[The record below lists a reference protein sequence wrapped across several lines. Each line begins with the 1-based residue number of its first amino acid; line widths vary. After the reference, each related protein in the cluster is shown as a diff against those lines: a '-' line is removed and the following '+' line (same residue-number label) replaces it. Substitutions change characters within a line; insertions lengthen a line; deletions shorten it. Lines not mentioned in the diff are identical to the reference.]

1 MDKVKQME
9 VIKKIVLG
17 TLIVVL
23 VFPAAAQE
31 NWSLN
36 ECIDYALQN
45 NLTHHSYELDEQAA
59 KIDATQSKL
68 NLLPSLSASSSAGL
82 SFGRSVDPNSN
93 DIVNTEFFNNSN
105 NLNSSIGIFHGFVQM
120 NRIAWSKFK
129 LQAAQWQKINYQD
142 DLAFNIL
149 TAYYNVVYYQG
160 LVEIAKEQLNL
171 SEFNLKKTETQVE
184 TGLKAKADLAEI
196 QATYEKE
203 KLNLIQSE
211 NKLEEVI
218 LQLGQQMNLPA
229 GQLINVKTDAG
240 EPAAAPNLAMAA
252 DSLFASFVSFSPYV
266 KIAEA
271 ELEAAEKNVA
281 IARGQYFPSIY
292 LNASMNTGYYE
303 TYRDEAGKTIPFSD
317 QIENNMSQ
325 YLGASVSIPI
335 FSRNQVRSDFRKAK
349 LAREQAQTE
358 LENYRQT
365 VYYELANNT
374 RELQALFREYI
385 QTGKQVEADQ
395 LAYHAAQRKYDEGMI
410 DVIELL
416 AVKNRLAEAQ
426 SQMLSAQLQ
435 WEIKDKVLEFYK
447 GVRFWTAPSIS
458 PEGGG

>member
-1 MDKVKQME
+1 M
-9 VIKKIVLG
+9 KKLLKIIVLP
-17 TLIVVL
+17 
-23 VFPAAAQE
+23 VFMITILHQLAAQE
-31 NWSLN
+31 TWSLN
-36 ECIDYALQN
+36 RCINFALEN
-45 NLTHHSYELDEQAA
+45 NLTGHLYELDEKVA

-68 NLLPSLSASSSAGL
+68 NLLPSLSASSSAGIN
-82 SFGRSVDPNSN
+82 FGRSVDEYSN

-105 NLNSSIGIFHGFVQM
+105 SLNSSISVFHGFVQM

-129 LQAAQWQKINYQD
+129 LKAAQWQKINYQD
-142 DLAFNIL
+142 DLAFSVL

-160 LVEIAKEQLNL
+160 LVEIAKEQLKL

-211 NKLEEVI
+211 NKLEEVM
-218 LQLGQQMNLPA
+218 LQLRQQMNLPA

-240 EPAAAPNLAMAA
+240 EPGTKPNFMLAT

-266 KIAEA
+266 KMAEA
-271 ELEAAEKNVA
+271 ELEAAEKAVA
-281 IARGQYFPSIY
+281 IARGQYFPSIN

-303 TYRDEAGKTIPFSD
+303 TYRDDDGKTIPFSD
-317 QIENNMSQ
+317 QVENNMSQ
-325 YLGASVSIPI
+325 YVGAAVSIPI
-335 FSRNQVRSDFRKAK
+335 FNRNQVRSDFRKAK

-358 LENYRQT
+358 VENYRQT

-395 LAYHAAQRKYDEGMI
+395 LAFHAAQRKYDEGMI

-426 SQMLSAQLQ
+426 SQLLQAQLQ

-447 GVRFWTAPSIS
+447 GVRFW
-458 PEGGG
+458 E

>member
-1 MDKVKQME
+1 MT
-9 VIKKIVLG
+9 KIRKIILP
-17 TLIVVL
+17 LLL
-23 VFPAAAQE
+23 VFLVGQTSAQE
-31 NWSLN
+31 TWSLDR
-36 ECIDYALQN
+36 CINFALQN
-45 NLTHHSYELDEQAA
+45 NLTGHLYELDEQVA
-59 KIDATQSKL
+59 KINATQSKL
-68 NLLPSLSASSSAGL
+68 NLLPSLSASSSAGVN
-82 SFGRSVDPNSN
+82 FGRSVDEYSN
-93 DIVNTEFFNNSN
+93 EIVNTEYFNNSN
-105 NLNSSIGIFHGFVQM
+105 NLNSSVGIFHGFVQM

-129 LQAAQWQKINYQD
+129 LKAAQWQKINYQD

-160 LVEIAKEQLNL
+160 LVEIAKEQLKL
-171 SEFNLKKTETQVE
+171 SEFNLRKTETQIE

-211 NKLEEVI
+211 NKLEEVM
-218 LQLGQQMNLPA
+218 LLLGQQMNLPA
-229 GQLINVKTDAG
+229 GQLINVKAGAG
-240 EPAAAPNLAMAA
+240 EPDTGPNFARAA

-266 KIAEA
+266 KMAEA

-303 TYRDEAGKTIPFSD
+303 TYRDDDGKTISLSD
-317 QIENNMSQ
+317 QLENNMRQ

-335 FSRNQVRSDFRKAK
+335 FSKNQVRSEFRKAK
-349 LAREQAQTE
+349 LAREQAQTQV
-358 LENYRQT
+358 ENYRQT

-447 GVRFWTAPSIS
+447 GVRFW
-458 PEGGG
+458 E